1 MSEVGLEYLFL
12 GDIPYTQVSGRDDTV
27 IKLITKKDG
36 KYNDREIQG
45 ALETHNQ
52 DRSVLKCRNKVGP
65 LKEMTLKVKI

>member
-1 MSEVGLEYLFL
+1 MSAVGLEYLFP

-45 ALETHNQ
+45 ALETHN
-52 DRSVLKCRNKVGP
+52 
-65 LKEMTLKVKI
+65 